1 MKVKQLLASIVLLI
15 LLVYCAYT
23 FVPAFISKLTYHVSN
38 TDSQQV
44 QQAFNNM
51 QFTFTVIFGL
61 VSLLILVGILLVIY
75 MLVDS
80 FHPLPTKE
88 KQKRK

>member
-23 FVPAFISKLTYHVSN
+23 FVSAFISTLTYHVSN

-61 VSLLILVGILLVIY
+61 VSLVILVGILFGIY

-88 KQKRK
+88 K